1 MLDYLV
7 VGLGLAGVSICE
19 ALEENGHS
27 FHVISDGKQMAS
39 TVAGG
44 IYNPVVLNRFKAV
57 WKGDCFLD
65 YALPFY
71 RDLESKLNTNFLDQ
85 TTLKRRFATAEEQN
99 LWFEAA
105 SDSRLKRF
113 LSTQIIQNTNE
124 ALIAPYGLGNVLET
138 GRVDV
143 PKLIGNYQSYLD
155 EKGNHSRE
163 TVDKSLLEV
172 TTDSVSYQHLN
183 AKKIIWAI
191 GHRNT
196 TLTYFDYIPLVGN
209 KGELLTIKATE
220 LQLDS
225 LIKGPV
231 FILPIGDDLYKVG
244 ATYDRSD
251 LTYEPTQAA
260 RMRLS
265 EQLESMISC
274 PYEIVA
280 HEAGIRPTVPD
291 RRPLLGRHP
300 QYNNLV
306 LYNGLGSRGVLMA
319 PWLGRHLWE
328 YLEKGKELL
337 PELNI
342 DRFDKRYQR
351 V

>member
-44 IYNPVVLNRFKAV
+44 VYNPVVLNRFKAV
-57 WKGDCFLD
+57 WKGDSFLD

-71 RDLESKLNTNFLDQ
+71 RDLEVKLNMNFLEE
-85 TTLKRRFATAEEQN
+85 TTLKRRFASAEEQN

-105 SDSRLKRF
+105 SDPRLKRF
-113 LSTQIIQNTNE
+113 LSTEIIQNTNE
-124 ALIAPYGLGNVLET
+124 ALIAPYGFGNVLET
-138 GRVDV
+138 GRVNV
-143 PKLIGNYQSYLD
+143 PKLVQKYRENLSKQGRHSLETFDMSALD
-155 EKGNHSRE
+155 LTKDAVRYR
-163 TVDKSLLEV
+163 DLK
-172 TTDSVSYQHLN
+172 
-183 AKKIIWAI
+183 AKRIIWAI

-196 TLTYFDYIPLVGN
+196 ALTYFDYIPLVGN
-209 KGELLTIKATE
+209 KGELLTIKALE

-260 RMRLS
+260 RIRLS

-280 HEAGIRPTVPD
+280 QEAGIRPTVPD

-337 PELNI
+337 PELSI
-342 DRFDKRYQR
+342 DRYEKRYQR
-351 V
+351 L